1 MVTTA
6 KNENFGHGDA
16 KAAGPAASF
25 AVKVTNTGAVD
36 ADDVVLGFLTPP
48 GAGVG
53 GVPLQTLFGFERVHL
68 KAGETQT
75 VYLYP
80 ALTEFAPVGVDGTR
94 RALEGTYT
102 AHFGERRSA
111 ALGQGY
117 AEHAFGATVV
127 AAP

>member
-1 MVTTA
+1 M
-6 KNENFGHGDA
+6 
-16 KAAGPAASF
+16 
-25 AVKVTNTGAVD
+25 D

-48 GAGVG
+48 GAGKD

-102 AHFGERRSA
+102 AHPQDLHDAPELPGIQPCRRNHPAGSKGHRG
-111 ALGQGY
+111 L
-117 AEHAFGATVV
+117 
-127 AAP
+127 